1 VYIKFNNKRNLNKRG
16 KKWIK
21 YLTQWQRLG
30 QQATVLAPMIACM
43 GAYFVTKDPQIAALT
58 LFATGAHAPEASAN
72 VEMAEAGFGKTI
84 KGLSPVIV

>member
-1 VYIKFNNKRNLNKRG
+1 MDKIFNAMAKA
-16 KKWIK
+16 
-21 YLTQWQRLG
+21 G